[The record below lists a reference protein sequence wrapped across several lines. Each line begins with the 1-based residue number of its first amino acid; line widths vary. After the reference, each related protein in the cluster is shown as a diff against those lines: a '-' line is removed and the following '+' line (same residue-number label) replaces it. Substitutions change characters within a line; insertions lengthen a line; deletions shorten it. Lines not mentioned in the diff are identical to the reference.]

1 MTKTRDDI
9 ATYAPAAAPGAP
21 AAWRIETAPVAYEKA
36 LAVMEARA
44 AAIAAGEAMTSWS
57 GLSSILTR
65 STRLGTSA
73 PDPSTLSSRGFP
85 CLPPAAAASSPI
97 TCAGQRVA
105 LCDA

>member
-44 AAIAAGEAMTSWS
+44 AAIAAGEAGEVVWVIEHPALYTA
-57 GLSSILTR
+57 GA
-65 STRLGTSA
+65 SA
-73 PDPSTLSSRGFP
+73 RPEHLVRPRVPGVAARRGGP
-85 CLPPAAAASSPI
+85 VPYYGPGP
-97 TCAGQRVA
+97 
-105 LCDA
+105 